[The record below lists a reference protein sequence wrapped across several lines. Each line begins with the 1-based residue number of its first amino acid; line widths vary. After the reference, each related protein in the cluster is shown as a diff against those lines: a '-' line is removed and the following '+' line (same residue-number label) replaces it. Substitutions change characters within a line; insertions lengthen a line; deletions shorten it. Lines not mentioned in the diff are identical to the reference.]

1 MRGRSPPTVVR
12 VNKFFQRFVLVAG
25 AAIFATVVIGFLAG
39 QFGWLGVR
47 ATDGQ
52 DGAYKQIT
60 VYDDVLEH
68 IQSDYVTEPNM
79 NKVTTGA
86 LHGLL
91 ESLDPDSS
99 YLSPAEYKIYKD
111 NEPNVGN
118 GVGLVVT
125 KRYGYA
131 VIVTILPGSPAA
143 KEHLSDGDIIESI
156 DNQSTRD
163 LSIAMIRT
171 LLCGKPGTTVT
182 ISVVRQMKPE
192 GDKIT
197 LTRGPVAAPAL
208 DEKQI
213 SDVNALYLKPG
224 ELTEASIDALTQK
237 IKADGKGKSLILD
250 LRDNAVGDESEGIRL
265 ANLFINQGTLATLN
279 GQKFPTQTFTADA
292 TKTITDAPLIVLVNR
307 GTFGAS
313 ELAADAIIDAKRGD
327 VLGEHTFGEGSV
339 QKTFELPDGAALF
352 LTVAKYTSPA
362 GHKIED
368 DAVTPTMLVGINEDD
383 SFAAPNP
390 NKTDEIFAK
399 AVELLKARAAAPPT
413 ATAPVKN

>member
-1 MRGRSPPTVVR
+1 M
-12 VNKFFQRFVLVAG
+12 NKFFQRFVLVAS
-25 AAIFATVVIGFLAG
+25 AAIFATVVLGFFAG

-47 ATDGQ
+47 AMDGQ

-91 ESLDPDSS
+91 ESLDADSS
-99 YLSPAEYKIYKD
+99 YLSPSEYKIYKD
-111 NEPNVGN
+111 NEANAGN
-118 GVGLVVT
+118 GVGLVVA

-131 VIVTILPGSPAA
+131 VIVTILPGSPAS

-163 LSIAMIRT
+163 LSIAMIHT
-171 LLCGKPGTTVT
+171 LLRGKPGTTVT

-208 DEKQI
+208 EEKQMGEA
-213 SDVNALYLKPG
+213 NALYLKPG
-224 ELTEASIDALTQK
+224 ELTDATIDVLAAK
-237 IKADGKGKSLILD
+237 IKAEGKGKNLILD
-250 LRDNAVGDESEGIRL
+250 LRDTATGDESAGIRL
-265 ANLFINQGTLATLN
+265 ANLFISQGTLATLG

-307 GTFGAS
+307 GTFGAA
-313 ELAADAIIDAKRGD
+313 ELVADAIIDAKRGD

-352 LTVAKYTSPA
+352 LTVAKYASPA

-368 DAVTPTMLVGINEDD
+368 EGVTPTMLVGINEEDELT
-383 SFAAPNP
+383 AANP
-390 NKTDEIFAK
+390 NKTDEILAK
-399 AVELLKARAAAPPT
+399 AIELLKARAGAPAA
-413 ATAPVKN
+413 AAAPVKN